1 MAMQTSPRAVA
12 RAIALL
18 FLLTIIG
25 GVFAQGLVAE
35 RLINFHDAAA
45 TADNI
50 LGHRGLFQI
59 GFTVYL
65 IEMASN
71 VATAALWYVL
81 LRPVSRPVALT
92 AAFLDL
98 TACIVK
104 TCARVLFIAPLWVLG
119 SNASNLANQ
128 ALHGFSSEQLQSMAL
143 VLLRANDTG
152 AATAMAFFGFSGVL
166 NGYLIFRS
174 TFLPRWLGVLAMIC
188 GVCWLL
194 FLYPPLGRSTFG
206 ITAIFGL
213 LVSVVMIVWLLVKGV
228 DVAKWNEKV
237 SVN

>member
-1 MAMQTSPRAVA
+1 MAIQTSPRAVA

-35 RLINFHDAAA
+35 RLIDFRDAAG

-50 LGHRGLFQI
+50 LAHKGLFQI

-65 IEMASN
+65 IEMACN

-81 LRPVSRPVALT
+81 LRPVSQPVALT

-98 TACIVK
+98 TACIIK
-104 TCARVLFIAPLWVLG
+104 TSARVFFIAPLWVLG
-119 SNASNLANQ
+119 SASNQ
-128 ALHGFSSEQLQSMAL
+128 ALHGFTPEQLQSLGL
-143 VLLRANDTG
+143 VLLRVNDTG
-152 AATAMAFFGFSGVL
+152 AATAMAFFGFSGLL

-174 TFLPRWLGVLAMIC
+174 SFLPRWLGVLAMIC
-188 GVCWLL
+188 GGCWLL
-194 FLYPPLGRSTFG
+194 FLYPPLGRSAFG
-206 ITAIFGL
+206 ITAVFGL
-213 LVSVVMIVWLLVKGV
+213 LTSVAMIVWLLVKGV
-228 DVAKWNEKV
+228 DVAKWNAKAGA
-237 SVN
+237 